1 MFKFYG
7 FVLTFIALLLTAG
20 PAWAGRLVSWRFESG
35 QNRLLFYT
43 DSAVQPTAQLI
54 PNPTRIVVDL
64 PGVTLGRPTV
74 NQPIGGTISN
84 LRVAQFDSY
93 TTRLVIELAPG
104 YTVDPQKVVVKGRT
118 TTQWEVV
125 LPPPQY
131 GAPPTSPAPNPN
143 QSSLPSGFNANS
155 RSPVGELLQVT
166 PNGIVVRLDRNGDN
180 SSIDSSRSGDGQLIT
195 FRLPGAALPK
205 SLAGQTFAINQY
217 GVGDIQF
224 IAESDNPQIRL
235 SVNPSS
241 PAWQASYS
249 RLGGLVLLPRGGM
262 RSLEGLV
269 PPSSTGQSLGQT
281 LIAAPG
287 AGNFQATPGARVTR
301 LELTRDN
308 RQLVIQGDRPLQ
320 ARGTLN
326 RLSGDYEIRIDN
338 AQIMPNLP
346 GPQMGNNSPI
356 YQLRLRQEGSTVVIA
371 VQPSPGSRFGNL
383 ITGGDGRLGLELFPG
398 FGGTVGSRPPRMIVT
413 PNNPGGNSGGGIPL
427 QVIAPPPGSFPTS
440 SFPRMGSTFPP
451 RRPLP
456 SNNFPSTSFPGTSLP
471 NTNFPRPTR
480 GRRLVF
486 IDPGHGGKDPG
497 AIGLN
502 GIQEKDVILPIS
514 QYVARYLE
522 QQGMQVMM
530 ARDSDYFVSLQ
541 GRTDMANRANA
552 DLFVSI
558 HANSMGASRPDVS
571 GLEVYYFGD
580 RGLSDAIHRSI
591 VRSVDIR
598 DRGVRRARFY
608 VLRHSRMPSTL
619 VEVGFVTG
627 YDDAAK
633 LTNPSYQQQMAQ
645 AIARGILD
653 YLQGN

>member
-20 PAWAGRLVSWRFESG
+20 PAWAGKLVSWRFESG

-64 PGVTLGRPTV
+64 PNVTLGRPTV

-84 LRVAQFDSY
+84 LRVAQFDAY

-118 TTQWEVV
+118 ATQWEVV

-131 GAPPTSPAPNPN
+131 GAPPNPTPQN
-143 QSSLPSGFNANS
+143 STPQSFQPSRSNTAS
-155 RSPVGELLQVT
+155 RSPVGDVLQVT
-166 PNGIVVRLDRNGDN
+166 PNGIVVRLDRNGNN
-180 SSIDSSRSGDGQLIT
+180 SDIDTSRSNDGQIIT
-195 FRLPGAALPK
+195 FRLPGATLPK

-217 GVGDIQF
+217 GVGDLQF
-224 IAESDNPQIRL
+224 IAESGNPQIRL

-241 PAWQASYS
+241 PTWQASYS

-262 RSLEGLV
+262 RSLEGLT
-269 PPSSTGQSLGQT
+269 PPPSTGQSLGQT
-281 LIAAPG
+281 VLTANG
-287 AGNFQATPGARVTR
+287 SGNSPNFAGARVTR

-320 ARGTLN
+320 ARGSLN

-338 AQIMPNLP
+338 AQLQPNLP
-346 GPQMGNNSPI
+346 APQMGNNSPI
-356 YQLRLRQEGSTVVIA
+356 YQLRLRQEGNTVVIA
-371 VQPSPGSRFGNL
+371 VQPSAGSRFGNL
-383 ITGGDGRLGLELFPG
+383 ITGGDGRIGLELFPG
-398 FGGTVGSRPPRMIVT
+398 FGGNVGSRPPRMIVT
-413 PNNPGGNSGGGIPL
+413 PSNPGGNSGGIPL
-427 QVIAPPPGSFPTS
+427 QIISPPPG
-440 SFPRMGSTFPP
+440 SFPRMGSTLPP
-451 RRPLP
+451 RRPFPSNNFP
-456 SNNFPSTSFPGTSLP
+456 SNNFPSTSLP
-471 NTNFPRPTR
+471 STNFPRPTR
-480 GRRLVF
+480 GRRLIF

-514 QYVARYLE
+514 QYVASYLE
-522 QQGMQVMM
+522 QQGMQVIM
-530 ARDSDYFVSLQ
+530 ARNADYFVSLQ

-591 VRSVDIR
+591 VRSVEVR

-627 YDDAAK
+627 YDDADK
-633 LTNPSYQQQMAQ
+633 LINPSYQQQMAQ